1 MWLDIFKRKEKNMPA
16 TDTDNR
22 TTKQL
27 KKQLAK
33 QNESIANMLMRIS
46 GLSDEVSS
54 LRNELGRFKSDV
66 ANDVK
71 YLTDRVDG

>member
-1 MWLDIFKRKEKNMPA
+1 MPA

-46 GLSDEVSS
+46 GSS